1 VLSSHVCSDDKAESH
16 CSSTHHQWP
25 PQKLEDLSGK
35 SQMPQDTKAIFMVE
49 GTLMNLNKRTLTE
62 VGSGPLSKEQAAI
75 RKRKKDMN
83 MLNYASKGDLSGR
96 PS

>member
-1 VLSSHVCSDDKAESH
+1 
-16 CSSTHHQWP
+16 
-25 PQKLEDLSGK
+25 
-35 SQMPQDTKAIFMVE
+35 MVE